1 MGAQVWPKLTA
12 ETSLDPPLRDCLR
25 LFLSAAMAMTAQGM
39 MPDSNLYDKILYV
52 SKKHFDSVSKLVKSG
67 KEISTDMIDN
77 LMVPTD
83 LPNDSVLV
91 PIDVSVEAF
100 GEVYDGHEDLME
112 EIGAKGVAEA
122 VIAGME
128 LFEKTKLDFKES
140 ERPIAMTVGDWKQ
153 VPGDTDDEDEE
164 DEDDEEVED
173 AGEEGEEEEGEEE
186 DAEEDEEDE
195 PAAAKKAKTA

>member
-1 MGAQVWPKLTA
+1 MG
-12 ETSLDPPLRDCLR
+12 
-25 LFLSAAMAMTAQGM
+25 
-39 MPDSNLYDKILYV
+39 
-52 SKKHFDSVSKLVKSG
+52 
-67 KEISTDMIDN
+67 N

-100 GEVYDGHEDLME
+100 GEGYDGHEDLME
-112 EIGAKGVAEA
+112 EVGAKGVAEA
-122 VIAGME
+122 VIAGMA

-140 ERPIAMTVGDWKQ
+140 ERPIQMTVGDWKQ

-164 DEDDEEVED
+164 EDEDDDEAED

-186 DAEEDEEDE
+186 DEEAE
-195 PAAAKKAKTA
+195 PAAKKAKTA

>member
-1 MGAQVWPKLTA
+1 
-12 ETSLDPPLRDCLR
+12 
-25 LFLSAAMAMTAQGM
+25 MTKQGM

-52 SKKHFDSVSKLVKSG
+52 SKKHFDTVSKALKSG
-67 KEISTDMIDN
+67 KDITTKCIDS

-83 LPNDSVLV
+83 LPDDSVLV

-140 ERPIAMTVGDWKQ
+140 ERPIQMTVGDWQQ

-164 DEDDEEVED
+164 EDEDGDEAED
-173 AGEEGEEEEGEEE
+173 A
-186 DAEEDEEDE
+186 
-195 PAAAKKAKTA
+195 